1 MYLQR
6 IIELLYPKS
15 IILIH
20 TEKEF
25 NRLHIIVVHL
35 QEQQPYVGMVRI
47 VLVVVE
53 EEHVHIME
61 VWQDGYKKMVMG
73 RNKKEYKFDDRPH
86 SFFIL
91 KSIHIFV
98 GIPEVIILSLSLAF
112 TFIHL
117 SLYVGQQLSLLWL
130 APLTYLYYL
139 ISLIGITLSYGSQF
153 IKRNLF
159 INRKYK
165 LSYNTIVKRILVSII
180 LYVAYDGLIDKDK
193 EITQLIFILTF
204 VGFVFDL
211 LVLLLSDV
219 LIKILFYIFKD
230 K

>member
-1 MYLQR
+1 
-6 IIELLYPKS
+6 
-15 IILIH
+15 
-20 TEKEF
+20 
-25 NRLHIIVVHL
+25 
-35 QEQQPYVGMVRI
+35 
-47 VLVVVE
+47 
-53 EEHVHIME
+53 ME
-61 VWQDGYKKMVMG
+61 VWQDGYKKMVMR

-98 GIPEVIILSLSLAF
+98 GRPEVLILSLSLAF

-117 SLYVGQQLSLLWL
+117 FLYVGQQLSLLWL

-139 ISLIGITLSYGSQF
+139 ISLIGISCQF

-204 VGFVFDL
+204 VGYVLDL
-211 LVLLLSDV
+211 LMLLLSNV
-219 LIKILFYIFKD
+219 LIIMIKILFYIFKD

>member
-6 IIELLYPKS
+6 SIELLYPKS

-35 QEQQPYVGMVRI
+35 QEQLPYVGMVRI

-61 VWQDGYKKMVMG
+61 VWQDGYKKMVMR

-98 GIPEVIILSLSLAF
+98 GIPEVLILSLSLAF

-117 SLYVGQQLSLLWL
+117 FLYVGQQLSLLWL

-139 ISLIGITLSYGSQF
+139 ISLIGISCQF

-159 INRKYK
+159 FNRKYK
-165 LSYNTIVKRILVSII
+165 FSYYTSIKGILVSII
-180 LYVAYDGLIDKDK
+180 LYVAYDCLIDKDEK
-193 EITQLIFILTF
+193 ITQLIFILTF
-204 VGFVFDL
+204 VGYVLDL
-211 LVLLLSDV
+211 LMLLLSNV
-219 LIKILFYIFKD
+219 LIIMIKILFYIFKD

>member
-61 VWQDGYKKMVMG
+61 VWQDGYKKMVMR

-91 KSIHIFV
+91 RSIHIFV
-98 GIPEVIILSLSLAF
+98 GIPEVLILSLSLAF

-117 SLYVGQQLSLLWL
+117 FLYVGQQLSLLWL
-130 APLTYLYYL
+130 APITYLYYL
-139 ISLIGITLSYGSQF
+139 ISLIGISCQF

-159 INRKYK
+159 FNRKYK
-165 LSYNTIVKRILVSII
+165 FSYYTSIKGILVSII
-180 LYVAYDGLIDKDK
+180 LYVAYDCLIDKDEK
-193 EITQLIFILTF
+193 ITQLIFILTF
-204 VGFVFDL
+204 VGYVLDL
-211 LVLLLSDV
+211 LMLLLSNV
-219 LIKILFYIFKD
+219 LIIMIKILFYIFKD

>member
-6 IIELLYPKS
+6 SIELLYPKS

-61 VWQDGYKKMVMG
+61 VWQDGYKKMVMR

-98 GIPEVIILSLSLAF
+98 GIPEVLILSLSLAF

-117 SLYVGQQLSLLWL
+117 FWYVGQQLSLLWL

-139 ISLIGITLSYGSQF
+139 ISLIGISCQF

-159 INRKYK
+159 FNRKYK
-165 LSYNTIVKRILVSII
+165 FSYYTSIKGILVSII
-180 LYVAYDGLIDKDK
+180 LYVAYDCLIDKDEK
-193 EITQLIFILTF
+193 ITQLIFILTF
-204 VGFVFDL
+204 VGYVLDL
-211 LVLLLSDV
+211 LMLLLSNV
-219 LIKILFYIFKD
+219 LIIMIKILFYIFKD

>member
-35 QEQQPYVGMVRI
+35 QEQLPYVGMVRI

-61 VWQDGYKKMVMG
+61 VWQDGYKKMVMR

-98 GIPEVIILSLSLAF
+98 GIPEVLILSLSLAF

-117 SLYVGQQLSLLWL
+117 FWYVGQQLSLLWL

-139 ISLIGITLSYGSQF
+139 ISLIGISCQF

-159 INRKYK
+159 FNRKYK
-165 LSYNTIVKRILVSII
+165 FSYYTSIKGILVSII
-180 LYVAYDGLIDKDK
+180 LYVAYDCLIDKDEK
-193 EITQLIFILTF
+193 ITQLIFILTF
-204 VGFVFDL
+204 VGYVLDL
-211 LVLLLSDV
+211 LMLLLSNV
-219 LIKILFYIFKD
+219 LIIMIKILFYIFKD

>member
-117 SLYVGQQLSLLWL
+117 FLYVGQQLSLLWL

-139 ISLIGITLSYGSQF
+139 ISLIGTSCQF

-165 LSYNTIVKRILVSII
+165 FSYYTSIKGILVNII
-180 LYVAYDGLIDKDK
+180 LYVAYDGLIDKDEK
-193 EITQLIFILTF
+193 ITQLICILTF
-204 VGFVFDL
+204 VGYVLDL
-211 LVLLLSDV
+211 LMLLLSNV
-219 LIKILFYIFKD
+219 LIIMIKILFYIFKD